1 MQEFYLTIE
10 QIGDNLH
17 ERYIDKNGHER
28 VREIPYAPCLF
39 MHAREDQAAK
49 YTDIYNKGCVKKE
62 FDSMRDASQWMKR
75 MNDMGLEAMGMDD
88 FKLAY
93 LSDRYPHEIKYDSS
107 KIRVANFDIEVTS
120 PDGFPEPSEARHPID
135 ALTHYDS
142 VDDKFYVFDL
152 LGSPYA
158 TVEQWS
164 IDIAAKLQEDGGDEV
179 PEEILEKIVYMAFDS
194 EEEMLQQYLVF
205 WNEKTPVM
213 LTGWNIEKFDIPYIY
228 NRLKNVF
235 GEATAKRLSP
245 HRRTK
250 VKVINNGFGEEQ
262 EIIQILGISVL
273 DYLDL
278 YKKFSF
284 TNQPS
289 YSLDY
294 VAESELGVG
303 KLPYDGPISK
313 LRESNHQRYI
323 SYNIIDVYRVVQ
335 IDRKRQ
341 FINLSQSMG
350 YYAKMQ
356 IQSVFSPIKTWDAI
370 IFNSLKTQNK
380 VIPETKSHVRQSF
393 PGAFVKEPIP
403 NAYKYVMS
411 CDLTSLY
418 PSIIRQINISPE
430 TIAGSFAP
438 APMYEYIAGTADR
451 PSDTFSCAPNGMMYF
466 KDVAGIIPTEVTKV
480 FNQRKEHKG
489 YMLAAQRNGELIKEA
504 LRNPGTG
511 TTEPE
516 VDYRHDFDDNM
527 KTALHGLNQTV
538 LNGMLYKAQMEEV
551 AGMTA
556 QINRKLLINSCYGAL
571 GNIWFRYFDL
581 RNATAITSFGQLALQ
596 WIERKV
602 NEYFDSV
609 CGTSGETYVFYGDT
623 DSIYIQ
629 CDNLIK
635 KVGGE
640 SKFRDTNHLVDF
652 MDKFAKDR
660 LEPAIDKAF
669 RELAEYMN
677 NKQHLMFMDRE
688 AIACPPLGSKGVG
701 GFWTAKKRYAL
712 NVYDMEGTR
721 YAVPKLKIM
730 GLETQ
735 KSSTPKACQK
745 ALKECIRRML
755 QEGEESLQTYFKEFN
770 KEFNELNYMTI
781 AGVSSVNNI
790 QKYNEGG
797 FPGFKCPAHIKGVL
811 AYMRATKGLKTV
823 PQIMEGEKV
832 YVLPLKVGNPFG
844 ETVIAW
850 PSGIELPI
858 EIRDQVLQ
866 WMDYNTLFQKTF
878 VKPLTG
884 FSEAAKVDYEK
895 KASLFDM
902 FDF

>member
-1 MQEFYLTIE
+1 M
-10 QIGDNLH
+10 
-17 ERYIDKNGHER
+17 
-28 VREIPYAPCLF
+28 
-39 MHAREDQAAK
+39 
-49 YTDIYNKGCVKKE
+49 
-62 FDSMRDASQWMKR
+62 
-75 MNDMGLEAMGMDD
+75 
-88 FKLAY
+88 
-93 LSDRYPHEIKYDSS
+93 
-107 KIRVANFDIEVTS
+107 
-120 PDGFPEPSEARHPID
+120 
-135 ALTHYDS
+135 
-142 VDDKFYVFDL
+142 
-152 LGSPYA
+152 
-158 TVEQWS
+158 
-164 IDIAAKLQEDGGDEV
+164 
-179 PEEILEKIVYMAFDS
+179 
-194 EEEMLQQYLVF
+194 
-205 WNEKTPVM
+205 
-213 LTGWNIEKFDIPYIY
+213 
-228 NRLKNVF
+228 
-235 GEATAKRLSP
+235 
-245 HRRTK
+245 
-250 VKVINNGFGEEQ
+250 
-262 EIIQILGISVL
+262 
-273 DYLDL
+273 
-278 YKKFSF
+278 
-284 TNQPS
+284 
-289 YSLDY
+289 
-294 VAESELGVG
+294 
-303 KLPYDGPISK
+303 
-313 LRESNHQRYI
+313 
-323 SYNIIDVYRVVQ
+323 
-335 IDRKRQ
+335 
-341 FINLSQSMG
+341 
-350 YYAKMQ
+350 
-356 IQSVFSPIKTWDAI
+356 
-370 IFNSLKTQNK
+370 
-380 VIPETKSHVRQSF
+380 
-393 PGAFVKEPIP
+393 
-403 NAYKYVMS
+403 
-411 CDLTSLY
+411 
-418 PSIIRQINISPE
+418 
-430 TIAGSFAP
+430 
-438 APMYEYIAGTADR
+438 
-451 PSDTFSCAPNGMMYF
+451 
-466 KDVAGIIPTEVTKV
+466 
-480 FNQRKEHKG
+480 
-489 YMLAAQRNGELIKEA
+489 
-504 LRNPGTG
+504 
-511 TTEPE
+511 
-516 VDYRHDFDDNM
+516 
-527 KTALHGLNQTV
+527 
-538 LNGMLYKAQMEEV
+538 
-551 AGMTA
+551 
-556 QINRKLLINSCYGAL
+556 

-602 NEYFDSV
+602 NEYFDGV

-895 KASLFDM
+895 KATLFDM